1 VINQPLVPSALSD
14 ESKNASAELALADAI
29 ARGLRRHRNASA
41 GYDATAAKNP
51 KTTTLE
57 SSPDFVTSFHLP
69 VAPAQAELLTLRAHL
84 PVAPALVPL
93 ATGKLAGEQLIVGRA
108 AEIEGTASNIGVL
121 IVHLGAPDAAKPAA
135 IWRFLRESAND
146 PRVIEIGS
154 SFWKRSFLR
163 RIAVSG
169 VVLPMRSWRRTRRY
183 RKMRI
188 RASSQLPLRSITRS
202 QAEKLTGI
210 LGPLGKR
217 VVVDWGLRYAE
228 PSIAARLEALV
239 ARRCDRILVVPLYP
253 QFSALTTATICD
265 QVFRFLIG
273 MHRQPA
279 LRIMPAYYD
288 DPHYIELLASSLSAE
303 LKKLPFEPE
312 VIVASYQ
319 NLPQEYLRDGDPY
332 RGQCAKTTQLLRDY
346 LKIDEKKLMMTY
358 HPRFGHVS
366 SLRPSTIEAVK
377 TLAKNGVKNLVLMTP
392 EFCGDGL
399 ETLQEITSEAGS
411 VFKRHGG
418 ENFASVPCLNDSEAG
433 MLLITRLAMRE
444 LEGWV

>member
-14 ESKNASAELALADAI
+14 ESKSASAELALADAI
-29 ARGLRRHRNASA
+29 AQGLRRHRNASA

-51 KTTTLE
+51 KSTTLE
-57 SSPDFVTSFHLP
+57 SSPDFVTSFRLP
-69 VAPAQAELLTLRAHL
+69 NPPTPAELLTLRAHL
-84 PVAPALVPL
+84 PVSPDLVPL
-93 ATGKLAGEQLIVGRA
+93 ATDKLTGEQLIAGRA
-108 AEIEGTASNIGVL
+108 AELEGTASNVGVL
-121 IVHLGAPDAAKPAA
+121 IVNLGAPEAAKPAA

-154 SFWKRSFLR
+154 SFWKLSFLR
-163 RIAVSG
+163 RIAVNG

-188 RASSQLPLRSITRS
+188 QASSQLPLRNVTRS
-202 QAEKLTGI
+202 QAEKLIGI
-210 LGPLGKR
+210 LDPPGKR
-217 VVVDWGLRYAE
+217 VIVDWALRYAE

-265 QVFRFLIG
+265 QVFRLLIG

-279 LRIMPAYYD
+279 LRITPAFYD

-312 VIVASYQ
+312 VILASYQ
-319 NLPQEYLRDGDPY
+319 NLPQEYLRSGDPY
-332 RGQCAKTTQLLRDY
+332 RVQCATTTQLLRDY
-346 LKIDEKKLMMTY
+346 LKIDENKLRMTY

-366 SLRPSTIEAVK
+366 SLQPSTIEAVK
-377 TLAKNGVKNLVLMTP
+377 ALAKKGVKNLVLMTP
-392 EFCGDGL
+392 DFCSDGL
-399 ETLQEITSEAGS
+399 ETLQEITLEAGR

-418 ENFASVPCLNDSEAG
+418 ENFASVPCLNDSEEG